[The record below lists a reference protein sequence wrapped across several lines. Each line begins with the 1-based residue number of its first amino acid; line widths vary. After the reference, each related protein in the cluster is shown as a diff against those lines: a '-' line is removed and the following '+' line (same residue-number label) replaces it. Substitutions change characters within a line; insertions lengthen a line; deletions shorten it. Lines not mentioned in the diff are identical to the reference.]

1 MRTDHLEKLRNG
13 EELTLREQIALVL
26 RLSVPAILANAAST
40 VMSWI
45 DSAMVGRLGA
55 NGSAA
60 VGLVMTCIWLVH
72 GLCMSGAVGF
82 TVMVAQRIGAKDEHG
97 ARNLLKEGFAVC
109 TLASIALGTVCV
121 AFSRQVPVWLG
132 GAPEIIDDAASYF
145 FIVTVGLPVVQI
157 GAMSEGMLRASGN
170 MRTPSL
176 IFSLMC
182 LMDVVFNALLI
193 FPSHTLFGITVP
205 GAGLGVRGAAL
216 GTFLA
221 NIVGGI
227 LFLYALFVRS
237 PALRLRKGEGIRWD
251 RAEVLRCVR
260 ISVPNAIERLVM
272 GGAQVAFIAI
282 IAPLGPVS
290 LAANQLATSAE
301 ALCYMPGYGIEHAA
315 ATMIGQS
322 IGARRKDMAVR
333 LGWVAIALGT
343 AVMTVTAAVGFLFAT
358 PIMRLLTVDPTV
370 IALGAEVLRI
380 EMLAEPLFAVSIV
393 CAGVFQGAGDTL
405 SVTLLDV
412 GSIWFVRISMMLL
425 LTKRMGLRGAWIAMA
440 AELCVRGTLFL
451 IRMIRGRWLRKV

>member
-1 MRTDHLEKLRNG
+1 MRTDLLEKLRNG
-13 EELTLREQIALVL
+13 DTLTLREQISLVL
-26 RLSVPAILANAAST
+26 RLAVPAILANAAST

-55 NGSAA
+55 NGSAC

-82 TVMVAQRIGAKDEHG
+82 TVMVAQRVGARDEKG
-97 ARNLLKEGFAVC
+97 ARNLMKEGFVVC
-109 TLASIALGTVCV
+109 TLTSLALGAICMSI
-121 AFSRQVPVWLG
+121 SRRVPVWLG
-132 GAPEIIDDAASYF
+132 GAPEIIEDAASYF

-182 LMDVVFNALLI
+182 LLDVLFNALLI
-193 FPSHTLFGITVP
+193 FPSRSVFGIPVP

-216 GTFLA
+216 GTFFA
-221 NIVGGI
+221 NVAGGI
-227 LFLYALFVRS
+227 LFVYALFFRS
-237 PALRLRKGEGIRWD
+237 PALQLRKGERIEWD
-251 RAEVLRCVR
+251 RTEVLRCVR
-260 ISVPNAIERLVM
+260 ISVPNAVERVVM
-272 GGAQVAFIAI
+272 GGAQVAFVAI

-301 ALCYMPGYGIEHAA
+301 ALCYMPGYGIESAA
-315 ATMIGQS
+315 ATMTGQS

-333 LGWVAIALGT
+333 LGWVAIALG
-343 AVMTVTAAVGFLFAT
+343 AGIMTVTAAVGFLFAT
-358 PIMRLLTVDPTV
+358 PIMKLLTIDPAV

-393 CAGVFQGAGDTL
+393 CAGIFQGAGDTL

-412 GSIWFVRISMMLL
+412 GSIWGLRITMMLL

-440 AELCVRGTLFL
+440 CELCVRGTLFL